1 MTMPPVKKLLPDVI
15 HPLMHPKTLVLNV
28 SGTLLETDYVFGKG
42 LVVKK
47 RPGLQAMLNKLK
59 NNYEIILF
67 SDDDSMMLETLI
79 PSLDPRQQIIRMYF
93 GQECMV
99 FSGRRYIKDL
109 KYLNRDL
116 KNVIVVDVSK

>member
-1 MTMPPVKKLLPDVI
+1 MPPVKKLLPDVI

-59 NNYEIILF
+59 NNY
-67 SDDDSMMLETLI
+67 
-79 PSLDPRQQIIRMYF
+79 
-93 GQECMV
+93 
-99 FSGRRYIKDL
+99 
-109 KYLNRDL
+109 
-116 KNVIVVDVSK
+116 